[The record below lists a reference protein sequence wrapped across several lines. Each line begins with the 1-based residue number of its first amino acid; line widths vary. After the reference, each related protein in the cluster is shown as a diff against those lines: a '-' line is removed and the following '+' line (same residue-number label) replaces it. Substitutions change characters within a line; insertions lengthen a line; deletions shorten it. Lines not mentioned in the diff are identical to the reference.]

1 MTIGNLRNDGKIAQ
15 KCITT
20 VTRIRE
26 KRRGLGQVVYSIP
39 DISQCGW
46 LIFLYFSTFWYHFVY
61 VTPIDPINTGFE
73 RICSPQPEI
82 GFLDVERF
90 DR

>member
-1 MTIGNLRNDGKIAQ
+1 MY
-15 KCITT
+15 TT

-26 KRRGLGQVVYSIP
+26 KRRGLGQFVFVIP
-39 DISQCGW
+39 DISHAVW
-46 LIFLYFSTFWYHFVY
+46 LVYIFILSNFWSYFMSVS
-61 VTPIDPINTGFE
+61 PIDPINTGFE

-82 GFLDVERF
+82 SFLDVERF